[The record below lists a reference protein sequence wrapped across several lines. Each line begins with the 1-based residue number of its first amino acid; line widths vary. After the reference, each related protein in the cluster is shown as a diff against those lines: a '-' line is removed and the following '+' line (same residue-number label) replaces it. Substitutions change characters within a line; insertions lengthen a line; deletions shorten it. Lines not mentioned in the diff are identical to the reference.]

1 MISFE
6 TKIRVEYHHT
16 DQMGV
21 VHHSNYVK
29 FFEVARTE
37 WLRANGLTYAEM
49 ERRGVMM
56 PIVDVQVKYR
66 MPAYYD
72 ELITVKA
79 MVEELPMA
87 LECELVSY
95 DIESNHMVGR
105 IVNVSVDESVLG
117 EDGNVDAGLL
127 QPIVY
132 DPVRLE
138 YRVLGE
144 KVGKAFSDGKKLL

>member
-56 PIVDVQVKYR
+56 PIVDVAVKYR
-66 MPAYYD
+66 NPALYD
-72 ELITVKA
+72 ELLSVTAFVDEA
-79 MVEELPMA
+79 PMA
-87 LECELVSY
+87 RMTFRYEV
-95 DIESNHMVGR
+95 R
-105 IVNVSVDESVLG
+105 G
-117 EDGNVDAGLL
+117 EDGRDIASGSTTLGF
-127 QPIVY
+127 I
-132 DPVRLE
+132 DKETRRPVRAPQWLME
-138 YRVLGE
+138 VI
-144 KVGKAFSDGKKLL
+144 KL

>member
-16 DQMGV
+16 DQMGI

-56 PIVDVQVKYR
+56 PIVDVAVKYR
-66 MPAYYD
+66 NPALYD
-72 ELITVKA
+72 ELLSVTAFVDE
-79 MVEELPMA
+79 MPMA
-87 LECELVSY
+87 RMTFRYEV
-95 DIESNHMVGR
+95 R
-105 IVNVSVDESVLG
+105 G
-117 EDGNVDAGLL
+117 EDGRDIASGSTTLGFVDRETRRPQRAPQWLL
-127 QPIVY
+127 DII
-132 DPVRLE
+132 
-138 YRVLGE
+138 
-144 KVGKAFSDGKKLL
+144 KL